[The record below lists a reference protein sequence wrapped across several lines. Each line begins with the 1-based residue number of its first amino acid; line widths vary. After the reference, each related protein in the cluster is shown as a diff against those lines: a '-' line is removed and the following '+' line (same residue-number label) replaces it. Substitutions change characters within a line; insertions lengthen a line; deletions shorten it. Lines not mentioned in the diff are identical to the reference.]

1 MYVIWAHHT
10 SGSGALFN
18 WDSRLGFTNKSVR
31 LDFFA
36 GGWVWKLDGGPQKR
50 EAPKC
55 CLIVN
60 FWGIYIYIYVNM
72 LHLRAWKRLACVDR
86 KWLYNC
92 NWGRILAPS
101 YSRHN
106 DLSKNLTKQDN
117 TQKNIY
123 RWTKNNNCQS
133 SLTQPAPSGNFLHS
147 GRMAQM
153 CWVFLC
159 HRQEVGSSAVGSMEK
174 SHDNS
179 RVAWKYHGFRE
190 GLALNLNPLT
200 CWNLRLSWSLESPQ
214 PITDTTYT
222 VI

>member
-60 FWGIYIYIYVNM
+60 FWGNIYIYVNM

-117 TQKNIY
+117 TQKIY
-123 RWTKNNNCQS
+123 IGEQKITTAN
-133 SLTQPAPSGNFLHS
+133 
-147 GRMAQM
+147 
-153 CWVFLC
+153 
-159 HRQEVGSSAVGSMEK
+159 
-174 SHDNS
+174 
-179 RVAWKYHGFRE
+179 
-190 GLALNLNPLT
+190 
-200 CWNLRLSWSLESPQ
+200 RLSPSLHLLAIFCTAAEWHKCAEFSCA
-214 PITDTTYT
+214 TDRKLGVPLLDQWKNHMTTLELLGNT
-222 VI
+222 MVSGKVLP